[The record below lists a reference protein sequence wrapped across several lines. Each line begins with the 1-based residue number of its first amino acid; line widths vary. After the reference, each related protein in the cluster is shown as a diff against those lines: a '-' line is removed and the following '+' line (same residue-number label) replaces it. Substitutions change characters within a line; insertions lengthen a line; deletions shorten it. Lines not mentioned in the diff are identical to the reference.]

1 MNKVAEV
8 TKAQRAEIRIG
19 SLVVDGFMLPDGTY
33 RMSQTQ
39 VAECVGLGVQNAS
52 DFLRSKAIKTLLGK
66 GYTPQ
71 IFSIEIESGEQIRGQ
86 SRFNALPL
94 EVVSTY
100 WLWQSHRENKKAL
113 VLCMALIIESLE
125 RRFDRA
131 FGVERTE
138 DERNQRLEDGITQ
151 LQSDL
156 DRLGEAYAIEDDI
169 RQERDYFEW
178 LLREQGIDPYA
189 LPSDEDSPEA

>member
-1 MNKVAEV
+1 MNKVAEAI
-8 TKAQRAEIRIG
+8 KAQRAEIQIG
-19 SLVVDGFMLPDGTY
+19 SLIVDGFMLPDGTY

-52 DFLRSKAIKTLLGK
+52 DFLRSKTIKTLLGK
-66 GYTPQ
+66 DYTPQ
-71 IFSIEIESGEQIRGQ
+71 MFSAEIESGEQIRGQ

-113 VLCMALIIESLE
+113 ALCMALIIESLE

-138 DERNQRLEDGITQ
+138 DERNQRLEDGIRQ

-169 RQERDYFEW
+169 RQERDYFES
-178 LLREQGIDPYA
+178 LLRECGIDPYA
-189 LPSDEDSPEA
+189 LPSNEDSPEA